1 MHLTLIKN
9 TDDSKILLYKIAR
22 LVYAET
28 SASSLAAVE
37 AVASMIANICLSSQR
52 DLDDIVTD
60 KNIFSSLDKKSE
72 RHDLLLVDS
81 QSRNFQMCLRVTQRM
96 LNGALP
102 DSCCGATR
110 FHHVD
115 VLPGW
120 AISRGYV
127 AEIDGLLFYL

>member
-22 LVYAET
+22 LIYAET
-28 SASSLAAVE
+28 GATSLAAVE
-37 AVASMIANICLSSQR
+37 ALASMIANICLTSQR
-52 DLDDIVTD
+52 ELDDIVTD
-60 KNIFSSLDKKSE
+60 KQIFSSLDRKSS
-72 RHDLLLVDS
+72 RHDLLLVDA
-81 QSRNFQMCLRVTQRM
+81 QSRQFQMCLRVVQRM
-96 LNGALP
+96 LNGDLA

-120 AISRGYV
+120 AVSRGYV

>member
-22 LVYAET
+22 LIYAET
-28 SASSLAAVE
+28 GATSLAAVE
-37 AVASMIANICLSSQR
+37 ALASMIANICLTSQR
-52 DLDDIVTD
+52 ELDDIVTD
-60 KNIFSSLDKKSE
+60 KQIFSSLDRKSS
-72 RHDLLLVDS
+72 RHDLLLVDA
-81 QSRNFQMCLRVTQRM
+81 QSRQFQMCLRVVQRM
-96 LNGALP
+96 LNGDLA
-102 DSCCGATR
+102 DSCCGATK

-120 AISRGYV
+120 AVSRGYV